1 MSVFQMSLK
10 CCVGLVLSMGVLLG
24 DFKAFKVRVDK
35 SLALPFLN
43 VFSLA
48 FKQDMRKEIVFVFTK
63 SNKLSKKVL
72 CGFDAFLLPEA
83 LMSGMPK
90 KALFHKEFL
99 FQSKESK
106 TLYAFSL
113 IDSQYCSKGGNYRYE
128 LEKLERWFVQKAPEL
143 AESHR
148 VDYKSQYDKTQ
159 TKKHKI
165 KNER

>member
-1 MSVFQMSLK
+1 MSVFQTSLK
-10 CCVGLVLSMGVLLG
+10 CCVGLVLFMGVLLG

-43 VFSLA
+43 VLSLA
-48 FKQDMRKEIVFVFTK
+48 FKQDMGKEIVFVFTK

-159 TKKHKI
+159 TKKQK
-165 KNER
+165 

>member
-1 MSVFQMSLK
+1 MNIFQTSLK
-10 CCVGLVLSMGVLLG
+10 YCVGMVLFTGVLLG
-24 DFKAFKVRVDK
+24 DSKAFKVRVDK
-35 SLALPFLN
+35 SLTPPFLN
-43 VFSLA
+43 VLSLA
-48 FKQDMRKEIVFVFTK
+48 FKQDMRKEIVFVITK

-72 CGFDAFLLPEA
+72 CGFDAFLLPEV
-83 LMSGMPK
+83 LMGSMPA

-159 TKKHKI
+159 TKI

>member
-43 VFSLA
+43 VLSLA
-48 FKQDMRKEIVFVFTK
+48 FKQDMRKEVVFVFTK

-159 TKKHKI
+159 TKKQK
-165 KNER
+165 

>member
-1 MSVFQMSLK
+1 MNIFQTGLK
-10 CCVGLVLSMGVLLG
+10 CCVGLVLSVGVLLG
-24 DFKAFKVRVDK
+24 DSKAFKVRVDK
-35 SLALPFLN
+35 SLTPPFLN
-43 VFSLA
+43 VLSLA
-48 FKQDMRKEIVFVFTK
+48 FKQDMRKEIIFVFTK

-72 CGFDAFLLPEA
+72 CDFDAFLLPEA

-128 LEKLERWFVQKAPEL
+128 LEKLERWFVQKAPAL
-143 AESHR
+143 AESYR
-148 VDYKSQYDKTQ
+148 VNYKNQYNKTQ
-159 TKKHKI
+159 IPQK
-165 KNER
+165 

>member
-1 MSVFQMSLK
+1 MNIFQTSLK

-24 DFKAFKVRVDK
+24 DSKAFKVRVDK
-35 SLALPFLN
+35 SLTPPFLN
-43 VFSLA
+43 VLSLA

-72 CGFDAFLLPEA
+72 CDFDAFLLPEA

-113 IDSQYCSKGGNYRYE
+113 INSQYCSKGGNYRHE
-128 LEKLERWFVQKAPEL
+128 LERLERWFVQKAPEL
-143 AESHR
+143 AENYR

-159 TKKHKI
+159 TKI

>member
-1 MSVFQMSLK
+1 MNIFQTSLK

-24 DFKAFKVRVDK
+24 DSKAFKVRVDK
-35 SLALPFLN
+35 SLTPPFLN
-43 VFSLA
+43 VLSLA
-48 FKQDMRKEIVFVFTK
+48 FKQDMKKEVIFVITK

-72 CGFDAFLLPEA
+72 CDFDAFLLPEA

-99 FQSKESK
+99 FQSKENK

-143 AESHR
+143 AESYR
-148 VDYKSQYDKTQ
+148 VNYKNQYNKTQ
-159 TKKHKI
+159 IPQK
-165 KNER
+165 

>member
-35 SLALPFLN
+35 SLAPPFLN
-43 VFSLA
+43 VLSLA

-63 SNKLSKKVL
+63 SNKLSKKAL

-113 IDSQYCSKGGNYRYE
+113 IDSQYCSKGGNYRYK
-128 LEKLERWFVQKAPEL
+128 LERLERWFVQKAPEL

-159 TKKHKI
+159 TKKQK
-165 KNER
+165 

>member
-1 MSVFQMSLK
+1 MNIFQTSLK
-10 CCVGLVLSMGVLLG
+10 CCVGLVLFMGVLLG

-43 VFSLA
+43 VLSLA
-48 FKQDMRKEIVFVFTK
+48 FKQDMGKEIVFVFTK

-99 FQSKESK
+99 FQSKENK

-113 IDSQYCSKGGNYRYE
+113 INSQYCSKGGNYRYE

-159 TKKHKI
+159 TKKQK
-165 KNER
+165 

>member
-1 MSVFQMSLK
+1 MNIFQTSLK
-10 CCVGLVLSMGVLLG
+10 CCVGLVLSVGVLLG
-24 DFKAFKVRVDK
+24 DSKAFKVRVDK
-35 SLALPFLN
+35 SLTPPFLN
-43 VFSLA
+43 VLSLA
-48 FKQDMRKEIVFVFTK
+48 FKQDMKKEVIFVITK

-72 CGFDAFLLPEA
+72 CDFDAFLLPEA

-90 KALFHKEFL
+90 KVLFHKEFL

-143 AESHR
+143 AESYR
-148 VDYKSQYDKTQ
+148 VNYKNQYNKTQ
-159 TKKHKI
+159 IPQK
-165 KNER
+165 

>member
-1 MSVFQMSLK
+1 MNIFQTSLK
-10 CCVGLVLSMGVLLG
+10 CCVGLVLSVGVLLG
-24 DFKAFKVRVDK
+24 DSKAFKVRVDK
-35 SLALPFLN
+35 SLTLPFLN
-43 VFSLA
+43 VLSLA
-48 FKQDMRKEIVFVFTK
+48 FKQDMKKEVIFVITK

-72 CGFDAFLLPEA
+72 CDFDAFLLPEA

-99 FQSKESK
+99 FQSKENK

-143 AESHR
+143 AESYR
-148 VDYKSQYDKTQ
+148 VNYKNQYNKTQ
-159 TKKHKI
+159 IPQK
-165 KNER
+165 

>member
-1 MSVFQMSLK
+1 MNIFQTSLK
-10 CCVGLVLSMGVLLG
+10 CCVGLVLSVGVLLG
-24 DFKAFKVRVDK
+24 DSKAFKVRVDK
-35 SLALPFLN
+35 SLTPPFLN
-43 VFSLA
+43 VLSLA
-48 FKQDMRKEIVFVFTK
+48 FKQDMKKEVIFVITK
-63 SNKLSKKVL
+63 SNKLSKKAL
-72 CGFDAFLLPEA
+72 CGFDAFLLPES

-143 AESHR
+143 AESYR
-148 VDYKSQYDKTQ
+148 VNYRNQYNKTQ
-159 TKKHKI
+159 IPQK
-165 KNER
+165 

>member
-10 CCVGLVLSMGVLLG
+10 CCVGLVLFMGVLLG

-35 SLALPFLN
+35 SLDLPFLN
-43 VFSLA
+43 VLSLA
-48 FKQDMRKEIVFVFTK
+48 FKQDMGKEIVFVFTK

-72 CGFDAFLLPEA
+72 CGFDAFLLPES
-83 LMSGMPK
+83 LMSDMPK

-99 FQSKESK
+99 FQSKENK

-159 TKKHKI
+159 TKKQK
-165 KNER
+165 

>member
-1 MSVFQMSLK
+1 MNIFQTSLK
-10 CCVGLVLSMGVLLG
+10 CCVGLVLFTEVLLG

-35 SLALPFLN
+35 SLTPPFLN
-43 VFSLA
+43 VLSLA

-72 CGFDAFLLPEA
+72 CDFDAFLLPET

-90 KALFHKEFL
+90 KALSNKEFL

-113 IDSQYCSKGGNYRYE
+113 IDSQYCSKGGNYRHE
-128 LEKLERWFVQKAPEL
+128 LERLEHWFVQKVPEL

-159 TKKHKI
+159 TNI

>member
-10 CCVGLVLSMGVLLG
+10 CCVGLVLFMGVLLG

-43 VFSLA
+43 VLSLA

-72 CGFDAFLLPEA
+72 CGFDAFLLPEV
-83 LMSGMPK
+83 LMGSMPA

-106 TLYAFSL
+106 MLYAFSL

-159 TKKHKI
+159 TKKQK
-165 KNER
+165 

>member
-10 CCVGLVLSMGVLLG
+10 CCVGLVLFMGVLLG

-35 SLALPFLN
+35 SLTPPFLN
-43 VFSLA
+43 VLSLA
-48 FKQDMRKEIVFVFTK
+48 FKQDMRKEIVFVVTK
-63 SNKLSKKVL
+63 SNKLSKKAL

-106 TLYAFSL
+106 TLYVFSL
-113 IDSQYCSKGGNYRYE
+113 IDSQYCSKGGNYRDE
-128 LEKLERWFVQKAPEL
+128 LERLERWFVQKAPEL

-148 VDYKSQYDKTQ
+148 VDYKSQYDTTQ
-159 TKKHKI
+159 TKI

>member
-1 MSVFQMSLK
+1 MNIFQTSLK
-10 CCVGLVLSMGVLLG
+10 CCVGLVLFMGVLLG
-24 DFKAFKVRVDK
+24 DSKAFKVRVDK
-35 SLALPFLN
+35 SLTPPFLN
-43 VFSLA
+43 VLSLA

-72 CGFDAFLLPEA
+72 CDFDAFLLPET

-90 KALFHKEFL
+90 KALSNKEFL

-113 IDSQYCSKGGNYRYE
+113 IDSQYCSKGGNYRHE
-128 LEKLERWFVQKAPEL
+128 LERLEHWFVQKVPEL

-159 TKKHKI
+159 TKI

>member
-1 MSVFQMSLK
+1 MNIFQTGLK
-10 CCVGLVLSMGVLLG
+10 CCVGLVLSVGVLLG
-24 DFKAFKVRVDK
+24 DSKAFKVRVDK
-35 SLALPFLN
+35 SLTPPFLN
-43 VFSLA
+43 VLSLA
-48 FKQDMRKEIVFVFTK
+48 FKQDMRKEIIFVFTK

-72 CGFDAFLLPEA
+72 CDFDAFLLPEA

-113 IDSQYCSKGGNYRYE
+113 IDTQYCSKGGNYRYE

-143 AESHR
+143 AESYR
-148 VDYKSQYDKTQ
+148 VNYKNQYNKTQ
-159 TKKHKI
+159 IPQK
-165 KNER
+165 

>member
-1 MSVFQMSLK
+1 MSVFQMGLK
-10 CCVGLVLSMGVLLG
+10 CCVGLVLFVGVLLG
-24 DFKAFKVRVDK
+24 DSKTFKVRVDK
-35 SLALPFLN
+35 SLTPPFLN
-43 VFSLA
+43 VLSLA
-48 FKQDMRKEIVFVFTK
+48 FKQDMRKEIVFVVTK

-72 CGFDAFLLPEA
+72 CDFDAFLLPEA

-128 LEKLERWFVQKAPEL
+128 LEKLERWFVQKVPEL
-143 AESHR
+143 AENYR

-159 TKKHKI
+159 AKI

>member
-10 CCVGLVLSMGVLLG
+10 CCVGLVLFMGVLLG

-35 SLALPFLN
+35 SLGMPFLN
-43 VFSLA
+43 VLSMA
-48 FKQDMRKEIVFVFTK
+48 FKQDMKEEIVFVFTK

-72 CGFDAFLLPEA
+72 CGFDAFLLSESS
-83 LMSGMPK
+83 MSNIPT

-113 IDSQYCSKGGNYRYE
+113 IDSQYCSKGGNYRYK
-128 LEKLERWFVQKAPEL
+128 LERLERWFVQKAPEL

-159 TKKHKI
+159 TKI

>member
-1 MSVFQMSLK
+1 MNIFQTSLK
-10 CCVGLVLSMGVLLG
+10 CCMGLVLSMGVLLG
-24 DFKAFKVRVDK
+24 DSKAFKIRVDK
-35 SLALPFLN
+35 SLTPPFLN
-43 VFSLA
+43 VLSLA

-72 CGFDAFLLPEA
+72 CDFDAFLLSET
-83 LMSGMPK
+83 LMSGMPE

-99 FQSKESK
+99 FQSKENK

-143 AESHR
+143 AESYR
-148 VDYKSQYDKTQ
+148 VNYKNQYNKTQ
-159 TKKHKI
+159 IPQK
-165 KNER
+165 

>member
-1 MSVFQMSLK
+1 MSVFQTSLK
-10 CCVGLVLSMGVLLG
+10 CCVGLVLFMGVLLG

-43 VFSLA
+43 VLSLA
-48 FKQDMRKEIVFVFTK
+48 FKQDMRKEIVFIFTK

-72 CGFDAFLLPEA
+72 CDFDAFLLPEA

-128 LEKLERWFVQKAPEL
+128 LEKLERWFVQKVPEL

-159 TKKHKI
+159 TKKQK
-165 KNER
+165 

>member
-10 CCVGLVLSMGVLLG
+10 CCVGLVLFMGVLLG

-43 VFSLA
+43 VLSLA
-48 FKQDMRKEIVFVFTK
+48 FKQDMRKEVVFVFTK
-63 SNKLSKKVL
+63 SNKLSKKAL

-159 TKKHKI
+159 TKKQ
-165 KNER
+165 KNKE

>member
-1 MSVFQMSLK
+1 V
-10 CCVGLVLSMGVLLG
+10 
-24 DFKAFKVRVDK
+24 
-35 SLALPFLN
+35 
-43 VFSLA
+43 
-48 FKQDMRKEIVFVFTK
+48 
-63 SNKLSKKVL
+63 
-72 CGFDAFLLPEA
+72 LLPET

-143 AESHR
+143 AESYR
-148 VDYKSQYDKTQ
+148 VNYKNQYNKTQ
-159 TKKHKI
+159 IPQK
-165 KNER
+165 

>member
-1 MSVFQMSLK
+1 MNIFQTSLK

-24 DFKAFKVRVDK
+24 DSKAFKVRVDK
-35 SLALPFLN
+35 SLTPPFLN
-43 VFSLA
+43 VLSLA
-48 FKQDMRKEIVFVFTK
+48 FKQDMKKEIIFVFTK

-72 CGFDAFLLPEA
+72 CDFDAFLLPEA

-99 FQSKESK
+99 FQSKENK

-143 AESHR
+143 AESYR
-148 VDYKSQYDKTQ
+148 VNYKNQYNKTQ
-159 TKKHKI
+159 ILQK
-165 KNER
+165 

>member
-1 MSVFQMSLK
+1 MSVFQTSL
-10 CCVGLVLSMGVLLG
+10 CVGLLFFGGVLLG
-24 DFKAFKVRVDK
+24 DSSKAFKVRVDK
-35 SLALPFLN
+35 SLAPPFLN
-43 VFSLA
+43 VLSLA
-48 FKQDMRKEIVFVFTK
+48 FKQDMKKEIIFVFTK
-63 SNKLSKKVL
+63 SNKLSKKAL

-113 IDSQYCSKGGNYRYE
+113 IDSQYCSKGGNYRNE

-143 AESHR
+143 ADSHR

-159 TKKHKI
+159 TKKQK
-165 KNER
+165 

>member
-10 CCVGLVLSMGVLLG
+10 CCVGLVLFMGVLLG

-43 VFSLA
+43 VLSLA

-128 LEKLERWFVQKAPEL
+128 LEKLERWFVQKVPEL

-159 TKKHKI
+159 TKKQK
-165 KNER
+165 

>member
-43 VFSLA
+43 VLSLA

-63 SNKLSKKVL
+63 SNNLSKKVL
-72 CGFDAFLLPEA
+72 CDFDAFLLPEA
-83 LMSGMPK
+83 LMSGMPE

-113 IDSQYCSKGGNYRYE
+113 IDSQYCSKGGNYRNE

-159 TKKHKI
+159 TKKQK
-165 KNER
+165 

>member
-1 MSVFQMSLK
+1 MSVFQTSLK

-24 DFKAFKVRVDK
+24 DSKAFKVRVDK
-35 SLALPFLN
+35 SLTPPFLN
-43 VFSLA
+43 VLSLA
-48 FKQDMRKEIVFVFTK
+48 FKQDMKKEIVFVFTK

-72 CGFDAFLLPEA
+72 CDFDAFLLPEA

-99 FQSKESK
+99 FQSKENK

-143 AESHR
+143 AESYR
-148 VDYKSQYDKTQ
+148 VNYKNQYNKTQ
-159 TKKHKI
+159 IPQK
-165 KNER
+165 

>member
-1 MSVFQMSLK
+1 MNIFQTSLK

-24 DFKAFKVRVDK
+24 DSKAFKVRVDK
-35 SLALPFLN
+35 SLTPPFLN
-43 VFSLA
+43 VLSLA
-48 FKQDMRKEIVFVFTK
+48 FKQDMKKEVIFVITK

-72 CGFDAFLLPEA
+72 CDFDAFLLPEA

-99 FQSKESK
+99 FQSKENK

-143 AESHR
+143 AESYR
-148 VDYKSQYDKTQ
+148 VNYKNQYNKTQ
-159 TKKHKI
+159 ISQK
-165 KNER
+165 

>member
-1 MSVFQMSLK
+1 MSVFQTSLK
-10 CCVGLVLSMGVLLG
+10 CCVGLVLSMEVLLG

-35 SLALPFLN
+35 SLTPPFLN
-43 VFSLA
+43 VLSLA
-48 FKQDMRKEIVFVFTK
+48 FKQDMKKEIVFVITK
-63 SNKLSKKVL
+63 SNKLSKKTL
-72 CGFDAFLLPEA
+72 CDFDAFLLSEA
-83 LMSGMPK
+83 LMRSMPK
-90 KALFHKEFL
+90 KALFNKEFL

-113 IDSQYCSKGGNYRYE
+113 IDSQYCSKGGNYRHE
-128 LEKLERWFVQKAPEL
+128 LERLERWFVQKVPEL

-159 TKKHKI
+159 TNI